1 MLDERFRQ
9 YTLNG
14 HTADNLAM
22 KRESKARQQITTE
35 QQMIEKPKGLPS
47 PGIVAPLVTE
57 GVSAV
62 VSDVENMP
70 AESLFAL
77 GKGAIEGAI
86 GTPGDLISI
95 LKGAYYAAT
104 TPEGK
109 SKLEEFTRGLESST
123 GLPTTED
130 VKKFINELVPQLQT
144 KATAAES
151 MGEIIA
157 PSGVATYLAKNA
169 AKGFQSITNVIK
181 NTSLG
186 KIDTGILKTNPEF
199 KTWFGQSKIAD
210 ASGNPIILYH
220 GTMQDFS
227 GFKTPNEISSK
238 NMSGAIWLTSDK
250 EFANAFAM
258 KFKEGTIIPKKGG
271 QVIPV
276 YVQMNNPYPAYKFNE
291 GVPSGIDDVKKL
303 QAQGYDGVHLKN
315 TKGRSI
321 YLAFNN
327 DQLSPALSVP
337 MERKITETDSMK
349 FGRQTK
355 KLLESIK
362 K

>member
-1 MLDERFRQ
+1 MNLDERFKE
-9 YTLNG
+9 YKLN
-14 HTADNLAM
+14 AYVP
-22 KRESKARQQITTE
+22 EE
-35 QQMIEKPKGLPS
+35 EVVIERPKGLPS

-62 VSDVENMP
+62 VSDIEQRP

-130 VKKFINELVPQLQT
+130 VKAFINELVPQLQT

-151 MGEIIA
+151 VGEIIA
-157 PSGVATYLAKNA
+157 PSGVATYLAKGA
-169 AKGFQSITNVIK
+169 AKGFKSITNVIK
-181 NTSLG
+181 DTSLG

-220 GTMQDFS
+220 GTMKDFS

-238 NMSGAIWLTSDK
+238 NMGGAIWLTSDK
-250 EFANAFAM
+250 EFANAYSM
-258 KFKEGTIIPKKGG
+258 KFKEGTITPTKGG

-276 YVQMNNPYPAYKFNE
+276 YVKMNNPYPAYKFNE

-327 DQLSPALSVP
+327 DQISPALSVP
-337 MERKITETDSMK
+337 MERKITETEAMK
-349 FGRQTK
+349 FGKQTK

>member
-1 MLDERFRQ
+1 MGLDQRFEDYKLNAYVPEEEVVIER
-9 YTLNG
+9 
-14 HTADNLAM
+14 
-22 KRESKARQQITTE
+22 
-35 QQMIEKPKGLPS
+35 PKGLPS
-47 PGIVAPLVTE
+47 PGIIAPLVTE

-62 VSDVENMP
+62 VSDIEQRPV
-70 AESLFAL
+70 ESLFAL
-77 GKGAIEGAI
+77 GKGAVEGAI

-130 VKKFINELVPQLQT
+130 VKKFINELAPQLQT

-151 MGEIIA
+151 VGEIIA
-157 PSGVATYLAKNA
+157 PSGVATYLAKGV
-169 AKGFQSITNVIK
+169 AKGFKSITNVIK
-181 NTSLG
+181 DTNLG

-220 GTMQDFS
+220 GTMKDFS
-227 GFKTPNEISSK
+227 EFKTPNEVSSN
-238 NMSGAIWLTSDK
+238 NMGGAIWLTSDK
-250 EFANAFAM
+250 EFANVYSMQFN
-258 KFKEGTIIPKKGG
+258 KGKPTKGG

-276 YVQMNNPYPAYKFNE
+276 YVQMNNPYPAYKLNE
-291 GVPSGIDDVKKL
+291 GVPSSIDDVKKL

>member
-1 MLDERFRQ
+1 MGLDQRFEDYKLNAYVPEEEVIER
-9 YTLNG
+9 
-14 HTADNLAM
+14 
-22 KRESKARQQITTE
+22 
-35 QQMIEKPKGLPS
+35 PKGLPS
-47 PGIVAPLVTE
+47 PGIIAPLVTE

-62 VSDVENMP
+62 VSDIEQRPV
-70 AESLFAL
+70 ESLFAL

-109 SKLEEFTRGLESST
+109 SKMDEFMKGLESST

-130 VKKFINELVPQLQT
+130 VKKFINELAPQLQT

-151 MGEIIA
+151 VGEIIA
-157 PSGVATYLAKNA
+157 PSGVATYLAKGA
-169 AKGFQSITNVIK
+169 AKGFKSITNVIK
-181 NTSLG
+181 DTNLG

-220 GTMQDFS
+220 GTMKDFS
-227 GFKTPNEISSK
+227 EFKTPNAVSSK
-238 NMSGAIWLTSDK
+238 NMGGAIWLTSDK
-250 EFANAFAM
+250 EFANVYSMQFN
-258 KFKEGTIIPKKGG
+258 KGKPTKGG

-276 YVQMNNPYPAYKFNE
+276 YVQMNNPYPAYKLNE
-291 GVPSGIDDVKKL
+291 GVPSSIDDVKKL

-321 YLAFNN
+321 YLAFTN
-327 DQLSPALSVP
+327 DQISPALSVP
-337 MERKITETDSMK
+337 MDRKITETTSMK
-349 FGRQTK
+349 FDRQTK
-355 KLLESIK
+355 KLIESMQK
-362 K
+362 